1 MRALFKILSYFL
13 LLVIS
18 TVISLGIILNTF
30 YSDKIEKSVLKNIK
44 SQLITKI
51 DLADVTFSL
60 WEHFPFA
67 SVKLNDIVAYG
78 SNGFDQDTLLF
89 SKEAHVNLSL
99 FDIALKNYNIKKIYI
114 NEGLINLQYNKEDS
128 ANFLISKIENDS
140 SKNNISIEEI
150 ILINTEIN
158 Y

>member
-114 NEGLINLQYNKEDS
+114 NEGLINLQYNKED
-128 ANFLISKIENDS
+128 IEYS
-140 SKNNISIEEI
+140 VSI
-150 ILINTEIN
+150 